1 MQNLFIFFYDI
12 EHTMDPHRIAQ
23 ILESCKLLT
32 GFLEAYCD
40 HFRTRVLRY
49 CASEWRL
56 MVKTI
61 IAVARKLCELQGQR
75 AMLRECIFDLTN
87 IRFIFRSDENERWN
101 KGTFVLFLL
110 KVPHID
116 PQMAF
121 ILMSLIQWIVEYPN
135 LVSYF
140 RRCFKERE
148 PYCDLDHSYQ
158 DGQEVLIQN
167 TGNFVNFLIGTNDNF
182 QQVLPA
188 PSAIRTSFFGKRLK
202 LCRMDI
208 PLFLVVSSRKRRK
221 MMVIS
226 GMSLKVL
233 QKVFQNSRCNYGFGL
248 MLPDFVT
255 RIKKN

>member
-1 MQNLFIFFYDI
+1 MN
-12 EHTMDPHRIAQ
+12 PVRIAE
-23 ILESCKLLT
+23 ILEYIRLLT
-32 GFLEAYCD
+32 EFVGDYYD
-40 HFRTRVLRY
+40 HFRTRVLKY
-49 CASEWRL
+49 SAPEWRS
-56 MVKTI
+56 MVSTI
-61 IAVARKLCELQGQR
+61 LAVARKLCELQGQR
-75 AMLRECIFDLTN
+75 TMLRECIFDLTN
-87 IRFIFRSDENERWN
+87 IRFIFRSEENERWN

-121 ILMSLIQWIVEYPN
+121 ILMSLIQWVVEYPN
-135 LVSYF
+135 LVSCF
-140 RRCFKERE
+140 RRCFRERE

-202 LCRMDI
+202 LCRMDV

-233 QKVFQNSRCNYGFGL
+233 QKFFQNRLCNYGFGL